1 MTDVCAHALPRFFI
15 CKKQFTEPPADFR
28 LPDAPRCLSV
38 AMFMNDLVVYH
49 QAHARAI
56 TELEYST
63 GAKALFSASRDTT
76 IVQWTPAGKKVQQF
90 DGHEMAVT
98 GIATHPADAIVAS
111 GARNGDVY
119 ACTIFL
125 PGYPALGFSAYVYI
139 LSESTVKK
147 FLCRLTS

>member
-1 MTDVCAHALPRFFI
+1 V
-15 CKKQFTEPPADFR
+15 
-28 LPDAPRCLSV
+28 
-38 AMFMNDLVVYH
+38 NDLVVDH

-76 IVQWTPAGKKVQQF
+76 IVQWTPAGEKVQQF

-98 GIATHPADAIVAS
+98 GIATHPADPIVAS

-125 PGYPALGFSAYVYI
+125 PVHERYPALGFSAYVHI
-139 LSESTVKK
+139 LSESTVKL
-147 FLCRLTS
+147 FLRRLTS